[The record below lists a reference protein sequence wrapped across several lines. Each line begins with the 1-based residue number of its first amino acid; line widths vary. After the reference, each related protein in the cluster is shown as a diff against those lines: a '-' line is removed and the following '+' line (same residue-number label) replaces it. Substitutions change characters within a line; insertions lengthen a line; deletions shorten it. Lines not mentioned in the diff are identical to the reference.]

1 MITNPNQTKR
11 PKRLRIALAQCER
24 YLDSQVVAVCASLG
38 IASLVLTVCLAVLA
52 PQPDTLSTVFAL
64 LGSLIMSACSVLLLA
79 VACFEYADKQEQA
92 NTARRNRSHL
102 ANLNHERKM
111 RESEQIHALASAHHL
126 RYWLNRYK
134 CERDQA
140 RQERDEARKQAST
153 NAFALIGSLMG
164 DIETK

>member
-24 YLDSQVVAVCASLG
+24 YLESQIVAVFATVG
-38 IASLVLTVCLAVLA
+38 ISSLVLTVCLAVLA

-79 VACFEYADKQEQA
+79 VACFEYADKQEQIS
-92 NTARRNRSHL
+92 TASRNRY
-102 ANLNHERKM
+102 
-111 RESEQIHALASAHHL
+111 ALASAKRERQERDSEALLAQQTEHHL
-126 RYWLNRYK
+126 RGLV
-134 CERDQA
+134 A
-140 RQERDEARKQAST
+140 ILTHERDEARKQAST